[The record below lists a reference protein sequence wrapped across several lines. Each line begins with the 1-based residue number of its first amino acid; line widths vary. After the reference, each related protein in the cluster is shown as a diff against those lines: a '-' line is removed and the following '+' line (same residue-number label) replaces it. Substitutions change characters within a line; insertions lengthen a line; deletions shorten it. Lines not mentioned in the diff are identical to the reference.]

1 MQGHNRGPGGP
12 PFKKPR
18 GDGGMNNGGN
28 FDHML
33 ERADEKIPPNHILLI
48 TVFNAKFA
56 INVEVIYKVCSIVGK
71 IKKIVCFERMNV
83 SQAMVEFETL
93 ETASKARTS
102 LHGCDIYNNCCTMK
116 VEYSKM
122 ETLQVR
128 ENNNM
133 SWDFTDGSEP
143 EGRRP
148 VILNSPDFGGYGG
161 GYPMGGGNMQGG
173 NMGGGNMGPN
183 MGGGNMG
190 QNMGGGNMG
199 GGNMGGPNMGGG
211 NMGGGNMNAMVKMPN
226 HMGDM
231 GMGNMGG
238 GGYDYNMGNMGGM
251 GNMDDSPCVM
261 LVYGLEP
268 PKWNCDR
275 LFNLICQYGNVNK
288 IFFMKNKPNTA
299 MVEMGTP
306 EGVENIRRNLCDLEA
321 FGERLRF
328 DVSKKHM
335 RITNPP
341 SEFVMEDG
349 SSSVKEFYNER
360 HMNRFVTPAMAAKN
374 RIIRPSKVL
383 HFFNILKIPDT
394 EFENMFSKEG
404 AAVPIQI
411 KWVPCKNEAKNQG
424 VGLCYFNTA
433 QEATEA
439 LILVSHSKTV
449 DNRNIKFCYSPA
461 KY

>member
-1 MQGHNRGPGGP
+1 MSAAYGHQMQMQGMMNNRGANNGAGTGGP
-12 PFKKPR
+12 PYKKSR
-18 GDGGMNNGGN
+18 GEGGDEHHGNGGGGQSM
-28 FDHML
+28 DHLL
-33 ERADEKIPPNHILLI
+33 ERGDEKIPPNHILLV

-56 INVEVIYKVCSIVGK
+56 INVEVIYKVCSIIGK

-93 ETASKARTS
+93 ETASKARSS

-148 VILNSPDFGGYGG
+148 VILNAPDYGYGG
-161 GYPMGGGNMQGG
+161 GYQ
-173 NMGGGNMGPN
+173 
-183 MGGGNMG
+183 
-190 QNMGGGNMG
+190 
-199 GGNMGGPNMGGG
+199 MGGPNLHHQQMHA
-211 NMGGGNMNAMVKMPN
+211 N
-226 HMGDM
+226 
-231 GMGNMGG
+231 NMGG
-238 GGYDYNMGNMGGM
+238 GGMMPKMQQHMGADMGMNSMGGYDYSMPSMVN
-251 GNMDDSPCVM
+251 DSSCVL

-288 IFFMKNKPNTA
+288 IFYMKNKPNTA
-299 MVEMGTP
+299 MVEMGSP
-306 EGVENIRRNLCDLEA
+306 EGVDNIRRNLGDLVV
-321 FGERLRF
+321 FGEKLRF
-328 DVSKKHM
+328 DISKKHI
-335 RITNPP
+335 RINNPP
-341 SEFVMEDG
+341 PEFIMEDG
-349 SSSVKEFYNER
+349 SSSVKEFYHER
-360 HMNRFVTPAMAAKN
+360 NMNRFITPDMARKN

-383 HFFNILKIPDT
+383 HFFNILKIPDA
-394 EFENMFSKEG
+394 EFENMFSSMG
-404 AAVPIQI
+404 AVVPNQI

-424 VGLCYFNTA
+424 VGLCYFDSI
-433 QEATEA
+433 EDATEA
-439 LILVSHSKTV
+439 MVLVSHQKTV